1 MDVVEGVSDWVINWL
16 ETLLRVCSI
25 DCSCAVMGLRAMVSF
40 RRAAVCST
48 RVLVVVL
55 GARLASLFVA
65 LWAYRAVVM
74 SLVWAA
80 AVRIG

>member
-1 MDVVEGVSDWVINWL
+1 
-16 ETLLRVCSI
+16 
-25 DCSCAVMGLRAMVSF
+25 MGHNLYITRIKAPKTPVYNIVKLCF
-40 RRAAVCST
+40 WQCFCRAAVCST

-80 AVRIG
+80 AVRSG